1 MRKDLNEKVVLIT
14 GATSELGHCMAKFF
28 AEVNVGHLIL
38 LSRSIRNLQ
47 KLDDYLS
54 EYDVPTTLVP
64 LDITDFSSLDQLSIE
79 IQNRFGRLDILIS
92 NISTIGSLTLLTHLS
107 PRELSSIMSINFNS
121 NWYLLKSLESSLKY
135 SCSPKIV
142 FISSDVNLSSEAYWG
157 AYSASRAALESMVNT
172 YRLECKNTSNI
183 SINIFSPGNIRTN
196 KISRLFPGVDS
207 RSLIIPELIIGALID
222 ICAGTFNDY
231 KISVC

>member
-1 MRKDLNEKVVLIT
+1 MRKDLNEKVVLII
-14 GATSELGHCMAKFF
+14 GSTSELGYCIAKVF
-28 AEVNVGHLIL
+28 AEINVGHLIL
-38 LSRSIRNLQ
+38 LSRSIHNLQ
-47 KLDDYLS
+47 KLDDYLL

-79 IQNRFGRLDILIS
+79 IQKRFGRLDILIS
-92 NISTIGSLTLLTHLS
+92 NISTVGSLTLLTHLS
-107 PRELSSIMSINFNS
+107 LRELNSIMSINFSS

-142 FISSDVNLSSEAYWG
+142 FISSDVNLSSKAYWG
-157 AYSASRAALESMVNT
+157 AYSASRSALESMVNT

-183 SINIFSPGNIRTN
+183 SINIFNPGNVRTS

-207 RSLIIPELIIGALID
+207 KSLVIPELIIGALID
-222 ICAGTFNDY
+222 VCTSAFNDY